1 MDGPLSRVMAIIK
14 MAGCKCPLM
23 VRGWCGDG
31 GIKKKIALLMVA
43 SEEDEDDS
51 ELDEDAHKSAL
62 VADLWGRR
70 GDGGGC
76 WEVQEGGDSLVWKN
90 DGRGKFSVKSYYRL
104 VWVFPAS
111 VRNLLLEWKV
121 KGLGKKRRVVRRLSS
136 ICLFC
141 LNEAPHTFVGDIKLG
156 VWSFNSC
163 LLKEMEAGT
172 EYKGAVMGCGD
183 YDDGELLT
191 AVVCSQAVVSHGRCG
206 VGGEGC
212 GGRAED
218 CRASDGGSNGTWW
231 RCIGEG
237 TVNMYTLS
245 YRIRQVLTAMR
256 RGESL
261 RAEDRHRDMRLD
273 VDNMSYEELLDLEER
288 IGDVNTGLSDEKILK
303 CMKRQKYSSNPTP
316 EVEPCC
322 ICQEEY
328 AVGDDLG
335 ILDCGHDFHTNCI
348 KQCMNG
354 AMGYLYLGKL
364 EKTSKLYD
372 ITDVY

>member
-1 MDGPLSRVMAIIK
+1 MDFVVVIFRTGVGVPSF
-14 MAGCKCPLM
+14 
-23 VRGWCGDG
+23 
-31 GIKKKIALLMVA
+31 
-43 SEEDEDDS
+43 SE
-51 ELDEDAHKSAL
+51 KSSP
-62 VADLWGRR
+62 GM
-70 GDGGGC
+70 
-76 WEVQEGGDSLVWKN
+76 ETKSKN
-90 DGRGKFSVKSYYRL
+90 VLR
-104 VWVFPAS
+104 
-111 VRNLLLEWKV
+111 E
-121 KGLGKKRRVVRRLSS
+121 RVVRPKFEEP
-136 ICLFC
+136 LFPFTFKVVSAVFGFS

-172 EYKGAVMGCGD
+172 EYKGAVMGYGD
-183 YDDGELLT
+183 YDDGGLLT

-237 TVNMYTLS
+237 ALAMLEFIDGSLTVYIYNVDI
-245 YRIRQVLTAMR
+245 IRQVLTAMR